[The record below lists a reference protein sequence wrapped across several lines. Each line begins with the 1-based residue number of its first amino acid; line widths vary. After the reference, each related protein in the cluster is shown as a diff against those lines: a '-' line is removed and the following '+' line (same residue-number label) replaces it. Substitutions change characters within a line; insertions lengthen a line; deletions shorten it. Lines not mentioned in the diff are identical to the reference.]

1 MNNKKQNG
9 IIMVATVMTSLFLN
23 SRIAN
28 AELIQNTVSV
38 VCAQSYTKGEDSGN
52 PKTLNLKHCNKINGD
67 WEVNSHFHYAK
78 HNKDVNEN
86 FIGAQGDTNDKLCA
100 GKLDNYSLV
109 YHINDYFIKSDNLEP
124 GALVAGVEYHF

>member
-67 WEVNSHFHYAK
+67 WEVNSHSHYAK

-109 YHINDYFIKSDNLEP
+109 YHINDYFIKSDNLEL